1 MTVAIDRNA
10 ASPLPTMENN
20 METRP
25 RATRNRTL
33 ATRVRASLVCFSFA
47 AMMSCP
53 VSGYTIPVV
62 EVGLN
67 TWNSTLTEINTLA
80 SQGEALAEY
89 GEQYDRFVKT
99 AANWQQK
106 LAKFNQII
114 ASPLMPKGVTLKPVP
129 IEWNVAERCGAGS
142 IMSLSGILTALDM
155 SPGGD
160 IMAQQRNICAAI
172 QVLENQKYNETVEV
186 VQKTMPDMRK
196 VLDRIKD
203 IRDLW
208 KGEGS
213 MAETSA
219 NAVVSDA
226 YMQAEFTT
234 WEKQTQGY
242 DKQIQALTKMQQIL
256 AQRALKGTGQSPL
269 GTVVKAAALKAALS
283 N

>member
-1 MTVAIDRNA
+1 MTITRNVTQAVASNSMETKMDAITRATKTPSA
-10 ASPLPTMENN
+10 ASKI
-20 METRP
+20 RV
-25 RATRNRTL
+25 ATL
-33 ATRVRASLVCFSFA
+33 AFSLA
-47 AMMSCP
+47 AMLSFP
-53 VSGYTIPVV
+53 VKGYTIPVV

-67 TWNSTLTEINTLA
+67 TVNSTLTEFNTLT
-80 SQGEALAEY
+80 SQAQAFAEY
-89 GEQYDRFVKT
+89 GTQAQRFIET
-99 AANWQQK
+99 TQNWAQK

-114 ASPLMPKGVTLKPVP
+114 ASPLMPQGVRLEPVP
-129 IEWNVAERCGAGS
+129 LEWNVAERCGAGN
-142 IMSLSGILTALDM
+142 IMSLSGILTALDL

-160 IMAQQRNICAAI
+160 IVAQQRNICAAI
-172 QVLENQKYNETVEV
+172 QVMENQKYNETVEV

-208 KGEGS
+208 SGEGA
-213 MAETSA
+213 MAEASA

-226 YMQAEFTT
+226 YMQADFAT
-234 WEKQTQGY
+234 WEKKTEGY